1 MKFTK
6 LKNFASLAT
15 FAAIEPFLKKSPIN
29 ASVIDTA
36 FEAADC
42 VYLARVVSEPY
53 CDASSEDAMQVT
65 TFKKHRLVSGDNELA
80 VYISPRRNSIF
91 SGQLDD
97 VVALLKAGYK
107 LYAVEEYEHSAIS
120 VKLASNNPIRS
131 AKAILTGSFR
141 EGVKLSCRWDS
152 SFAFFAQPRSWSKPS
167 PEFFSEFSNWL
178 NGENYSF
185 EVIKASINGVNDDG
199 VSVFEIETVDQCS
212 GYYST
217 ESAEASALES
227 LESICK
233 HLEAVPA

>member
-1 MKFTK
+1 MENPMKFAK

-15 FAAIEPFLKKSPIN
+15 FAAIEPFLKKAAIN
-29 ASVIDTA
+29 ANVIDTA
-36 FEAADC
+36 FESADS
-42 VYLARVVSEPY
+42 VYLARVVSDEY

-65 TFKKHRLVSGDNELA
+65 TFKERSDESA

-107 LYAVEEYEHSAIS
+107 LYAVEEYEHSDIS
-120 VKLASNNPIRS
+120 VKLASSSPIRS

-141 EGVKLSCRWDS
+141 DGVKLSCRWDS
-152 SFAFFAQPRSWSKPS
+152 SFAFFAQPKSWSKPS

-178 NGENYSF
+178 NGYSF
-185 EVIKASINGVNDDG
+185 SYEVIKATIQGVNDEGD
-199 VSVFEIETVDQCS
+199 STFEIEVVDQCT

-227 LESICK
+227 LEAICK